1 MVDRTIPTWVEFGK
15 HLRRLRKQQRLS
27 LDQLAT
33 LTTYSATYHG
43 KIERAVRLPNHGIV
57 EALDREF
64 STNGALLRMWRD
76 VTRSESGSGWYEQSE
91 EYEKE
96 ADEIRFFH
104 PFVIPGFF
112 QTEDY
117 SRVLISHTVPMANE
131 ARIQR
136 TIAARKSWRER
147 LSTGDSLMLS
157 VVIPELVLTQSVGG
171 SGVMQEQLERLVGEA
186 TAEGITIQ
194 VLPLGL
200 SDFTWTVGAFR
211 LIYINDRSPL
221 VCAEHTTGEH
231 ITDEA
236 NHVRELEVS
245 YNKLLTWA
253 LPPDVSLAKMIEI
266 KEAL

>member
-1 MVDRTIPTWVEFGK
+1 MDRTIPAWVEFGK

-27 LDQLAT
+27 LDQVAA

-43 KIERAVRLPNHGIV
+43 KLERAVRPPNHAIV

-76 VTRSESGSGWYEQSE
+76 VERAESGSGWYEQSE

-112 QTEDY
+112 QTEEY

-147 LSTGDSLMLS
+147 LRTEDTLMLN
-157 VVIPELVLTQSVGG
+157 VVIPELVLTQRVGG
-171 SGVMQEQLERLVGEA
+171 SHVMREQLECLEQEA
-186 TAEGITIQ
+186 AAEGITIQ

-221 VCAEHTTGEH
+221 VCSEHTTGEH

-236 NHVRELEVS
+236 PQVRRLEVA
-245 YNKLLTWA
+245 YNKLQTWA
-253 LPPDVSLAKMIEI
+253 LPPDASLEKMTGL